1 MSDQSGNAIY
11 YALLLIL
18 PLSALFAR
26 RMPLGRVA
34 VMALAWIG
42 IFATGL
48 LIVAVVNR
56 NDWLVSG
63 ARELFYGR
71 DQSVVGG
78 DVRIAM
84 APDGHFY
91 ARATINGTQRTL
103 LIDSGASFTS
113 LSADTAT
120 AASVTID
127 PTGPK
132 IPLDTANGM
141 VMAQP
146 ATIAELRIGGI
157 TARDAPVVVS
167 AAFGDQNVL
176 GMSFLSKL
184 KAWRVE
190 GKTLILSPIPK

>member
-1 MSDQSGNAIY
+1 MSNQTGNAIF

-63 ARELFYGR
+63 TRELFYGR
-71 DQSVVGG
+71 DQSVVG
-78 DVRIAM
+78 DEVRVAM
-84 APDGHFY
+84 AQDGHFY
-91 ARATINGTQRTL
+91 ARATINGTERTL
-103 LIDSGASFTS
+103 LVDSGASFTS

-120 AASVTID
+120 AASVAID
-127 PTGPK
+127 PTEPK
-132 IPLDTANGM
+132 IPLETANGQ
-141 VMAQP
+141 VLAQP
-146 ATIAELRIGGI
+146 ATIGELRVGGI
-157 TARDAPVVVS
+157 TASDAPAVVS
-167 AAFGDQNVL
+167 AAFGDQDVL

-190 GKTLILSPIPK
+190 GKTLILVPQSE

>member
-1 MSDQSGNAIY
+1 MSNQTGNAIF

-48 LIVAVVNR
+48 MIVALVNR

-63 ARELFYGR
+63 TRELFYGR
-71 DQSVVGG
+71 DQSVAG
-78 DVRIAM
+78 DEVRITM
-84 APDGHFY
+84 AQDGHFY
-91 ARATINGTQRTL
+91 ARATINGTERTL
-103 LIDSGASFTS
+103 LVDSGASFTA

-127 PTGPK
+127 PTEPK

-146 ATIAELRIGGI
+146 ATIGELRVGGI
-157 TARDAPVVVS
+157 TARDAPAVVS

-184 KAWRVE
+184 KSWRVE
-190 GKTLILSPIPK
+190 GKTLILIPQQE

>member
-1 MSDQSGNAIY
+1 MSNQTGNAIF

-18 PLSALFAR
+18 PLSALLAR

-48 LIVAVVNR
+48 MIVALVNR

-63 ARELFYGR
+63 TRELFYGR
-71 DQSVVGG
+71 DQSVVG
-78 DVRIAM
+78 DEVRIAM
-84 APDGHFY
+84 AQDGHFY
-91 ARATINGTQRTL
+91 ARATINGTERTL
-103 LIDSGASFTS
+103 LVDSGASFTS

-120 AASVTID
+120 AASVVID
-127 PTGPK
+127 PTEPK
-132 IPLDTANGM
+132 IPLETANGQ
-141 VMAQP
+141 VLAQP
-146 ATIAELRIGGI
+146 ATIGELRVGGI
-157 TARDAPVVVS
+157 TASDAPAVVS
-167 AAFGDQNVL
+167 AAFGDQDVL

-190 GKTLILSPIPK
+190 GKTLILVPQSE

>member
-1 MSDQSGNAIY
+1 MSNQTGNAIF

-48 LIVAVVNR
+48 VIVALVNR

-63 ARELFYGR
+63 TRELFYGR
-71 DQSVVGG
+71 DQSVVG
-78 DVRIAM
+78 DEVRIAM
-84 APDGHFY
+84 ARDGHFY
-91 ARATINGTQRTL
+91 ARATINGTERTL

-113 LSADTAT
+113 LSAETAA
-120 AASVTID
+120 AASVMID
-127 PTGPK
+127 STSPE
-132 IPLDTANGM
+132 IPIETANGK

-146 ATIAELRIGGI
+146 ATIGDLRVGGI
-157 TARDAPVVVS
+157 TARDAPVVIS
-167 AAFGDQNVL
+167 AAFGEQNVL
-176 GMSFLSKL
+176 GMSFLSRL
-184 KAWRVE
+184 KSWRVE
-190 GKTLILSPIPK
+190 GKTLILTPAQE

>member
-1 MSDQSGNAIY
+1 MSDQTGNAIL

-48 LIVAVVNR
+48 LIVSLVNR
-56 NDWLVSG
+56 NEWLVSG
-63 ARELFYGR
+63 TRELFYGP
-71 DQSVVGG
+71 DQSVVGNE
-78 DVRIAM
+78 VRIPM
-84 APDGHFY
+84 AQDGHFY
-91 ARATINGTQRTL
+91 ARATINGAERVL
-103 LIDSGASFTS
+103 LVDSGASFTS
-113 LSADTAT
+113 LSTDTA
-120 AASVTID
+120 AAANVAISTTE
-127 PTGPK
+127 PS
-132 IPLDTANGM
+132 IPLETANGQ

-146 ATIAELRIGGI
+146 ASIGELRIGGI
-157 TARDAPVVVS
+157 TARDAPAVVS

-184 KAWRVE
+184 KSWRVE
-190 GKTLILSPIPK
+190 GKTLILIPAQE

>member
-1 MSDQSGNAIY
+1 MSDQTGNTIF

-26 RMPLGRVA
+26 RLPLGRVA

-56 NDWLVSG
+56 NVC
-63 ARELFYGR
+63 R
-71 DQSVVGG
+71 SVASPS
-78 DVRIAM
+78 RIAM
-84 APDGHFY
+84 AQDGHFY
-91 ARATINGTQRTL
+91 ARAMINGVERTL
-103 LIDSGASFTS
+103 LVDSGASFTS
-113 LSADTAT
+113 LSADSAS
-120 AASVTID
+120 AANVTID
-127 PTGPK
+127 PAEPP
-132 IPLDTANGM
+132 IPLETANGM
-141 VMAQP
+141 VMAKP
-146 ATIAELRIGGI
+146 ATIAELRVGGI
-157 TARDAPVVVS
+157 TASDAPAVVS

-190 GKTLILSPIPK
+190 GKTLVLIPEPK

>member
-1 MSDQSGNAIY
+1 MSDQTGNAIF

-18 PLSALFAR
+18 PLSALFVR

-34 VMALAWIG
+34 LMALAWIG

-48 LIVAVVNR
+48 VIVALVNR

-63 ARELFYGR
+63 TRELFYGR
-71 DQSVVGG
+71 DQSVVG
-78 DVRIAM
+78 DEVRIAM
-84 APDGHFY
+84 AQDGHFY
-91 ARATINGTQRTL
+91 AGATINGTERTL

-113 LSADTAT
+113 LSADTAA
-120 AASVTID
+120 AASVAID
-127 PTGPK
+127 PTEPE
-132 IPLDTANGM
+132 IPLETANGM
-141 VMAQP
+141 VMARR
-146 ATIAELRIGGI
+146 ATIGELRIAGI
-157 TARDAPVVVS
+157 TARDAPAVVS

-190 GKTLILSPIPK
+190 GKTLILIPQQE

>member
-1 MSDQSGNAIY
+1 MSDQAGNAIF
-11 YALLLIL
+11 YALLVIL

-71 DQSVVGG
+71 DQSVVG
-78 DVRIAM
+78 DEVRIAM

-91 ARATINGTQRTL
+91 ARATINGTERTL
-103 LIDSGASFTS
+103 LVDSGASFTS

-120 AASVTID
+120 AATVAID
-127 PTGPK
+127 PAEPK
-132 IPLDTANGM
+132 IPLETANGM

-146 ATIAELRIGGI
+146 ATIGELRVGGI
-157 TARDAPVVVS
+157 TARDAPAVVS
-167 AAFGDQNVL
+167 AAFGDQDVL

-184 KAWRVE
+184 KSWRVE
-190 GKTLILSPIPK
+190 GKTLILTPAQE

>member
-1 MSDQSGNAIY
+1 MSDQTGNAIF

-34 VMALAWIG
+34 MMALAWIG

-48 LIVAVVNR
+48 FIVALVNR
-56 NDWLVSG
+56 NEWLVSG
-63 ARELFYGR
+63 TRELFYGR
-71 DQSVVGG
+71 DQSVVG
-78 DVRIAM
+78 DEVRIAM

-91 ARATINGTQRTL
+91 ARATINGAERTL
-103 LIDSGASFTS
+103 LVDSGASFTS
-113 LSADTAT
+113 LSADTA
-120 AASVTID
+120 AAANVAID
-127 PTGPK
+127 STEPK
-132 IPLDTANGM
+132 IPLETANGM

-146 ATIAELRIGGI
+146 ARIGELRIGAI
-157 TARDAPVVVS
+157 TARDAPAVVS

-190 GKTLILSPIPK
+190 GKTLILIPQQE

>member
-1 MSDQSGNAIY
+1 MSNQTGNAIF

-71 DQSVVGG
+71 DQSVVG
-78 DVRIAM
+78 DEVRIAM
-84 APDGHFY
+84 AQDGHFY
-91 ARATINGTQRTL
+91 ARATINGTERTL
-103 LIDSGASFTS
+103 LVDSGASFTS

-120 AASVTID
+120 AASVEID
-127 PTGPK
+127 PTEPK
-132 IPLDTANGM
+132 IPLETANGQ
-141 VMAQP
+141 VLAQP
-146 ATIAELRIGGI
+146 ATIGELRVGAI
-157 TARDAPVVVS
+157 TASDAPAVVS

-190 GKTLILSPIPK
+190 GKTLILVPQAE

>member
-1 MSDQSGNAIY
+1 MSNQTGNAIF

-48 LIVAVVNR
+48 LVVALVNR
-56 NDWLVSG
+56 NEWLVSG
-63 ARELFYGR
+63 TRELFYGR
-71 DQSVVGG
+71 EQSVVG
-78 DVRIAM
+78 DEVRIAM
-84 APDGHFY
+84 AQDGHFY
-91 ARATINGTQRTL
+91 AHATINGTEQTL
-103 LIDSGASFTS
+103 LVDSGASFTS

-120 AASVTID
+120 AANVSIDVTE
-127 PTGPK
+127 PK
-132 IPLDTANGM
+132 IPLETANG
-141 VMAQP
+141 VVLAQP
-146 ATIAELRIGGI
+146 ARIAELRVGGI
-157 TARDAPVVVS
+157 TASDAPAVVS

-184 KAWRVE
+184 KSWRVE
-190 GKTLILSPIPK
+190 GKTLILTP

>member
-1 MSDQSGNAIY
+1 MSDQTGNAIF

-26 RMPLGRVA
+26 RLPLGRVA

-56 NDWLVSG
+56 NEWLVSG
-63 ARELFYGR
+63 THELFYGR
-71 DQSVVGG
+71 DQSVVG
-78 DVRIAM
+78 DEVRIAM
-84 APDGHFY
+84 AQDGHFY
-91 ARATINGTQRTL
+91 ARTMINGVERTL
-103 LIDSGASFTS
+103 LVDSGASFTS
-113 LSADTAT
+113 LSADSAS
-120 AASVTID
+120 AANVTID
-127 PTGPK
+127 PAEPP
-132 IPLDTANGM
+132 IPLETANGI
-141 VMAQP
+141 VMAKP
-146 ATIAELRIGGI
+146 ATIAELRVGGI
-157 TARDAPVVVS
+157 TASDAPAVVS

-190 GKTLILSPIPK
+190 GKTLVLIPEPK

>member
-1 MSDQSGNAIY
+1 MSDQTGNAIF
-11 YALLLIL
+11 YALVLIL

-34 VMALAWIG
+34 VMGLAWVG

-48 LIVAVVNR
+48 LIVALVNR

-71 DQSVVGG
+71 DQSIVGNE
-78 DVRIAM
+78 VRIAM

-91 ARATINGTQRTL
+91 ARATINGTERVL
-103 LIDSGASFTS
+103 LVDSGASYTS

-120 AASVTID
+120 AANVAID
-127 PTGPK
+127 PTEPRV
-132 IPLDTANGM
+132 PLETANGE
-141 VMAQP
+141 VMAQR
-146 ATIAELRIGGI
+146 ASIGELRIGGI
-157 TARDAPVVVS
+157 TARDAPAVVS

-176 GMSFLSKL
+176 GMSFLSRL
-184 KAWRVE
+184 KSWRVE
-190 GKTLILSPIPK
+190 GKTLILTPASE